1 MLDIT
6 NHQEMQNQ
14 TRIRYHITP
23 LWVAIIKK
31 TGSNKCWWRR
41 GEKETLVNFWW
52 SVNLSSHY
60 EVQRFLKKL
69 KIELTY
75 DPAIILPGMYPE
87 KFKPYPQQMKLL
99 IKKVYHIYVHFSFIY
114 KSQDLTTDVWMDY
127 ENVNSAY
134 TCTHTNTHNIIQP

>member
-1 MLDIT
+1 MLVG
-6 NHQEMQNQ
+6 MQNA
-14 TRIRYHITP
+14 H
-23 LWVAIIKK
+23 
-31 TGSNKCWWRR
+31 S
-41 GEKETLVNFWW
+41 FWKAAW
-52 SVNLSSHY
+52 K
-60 EVQRFLKKL
+60 FFKKL
-69 KIELTY
+69 LY
-75 DPAIILPGMYPE
+75 DPAIILLGMYPE